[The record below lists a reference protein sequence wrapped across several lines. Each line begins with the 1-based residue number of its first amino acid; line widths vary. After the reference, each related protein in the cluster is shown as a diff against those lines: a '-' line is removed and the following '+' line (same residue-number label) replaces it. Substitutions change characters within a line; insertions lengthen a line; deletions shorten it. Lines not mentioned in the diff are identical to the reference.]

1 MADSDLDERGVVYV
15 ERESGSVKPVLLGL
29 LLGLGLGRCSRR
41 RAGNRPA
48 AGSIAG
54 CGNFAPS
61 PRRRWTS

>member
-1 MADSDLDERGVVYV
+1 MADIDFDERGVVYV

-29 LLGLGLGRCSRR
+29 LLGLGLGLLFAPQSGEQTRR
-41 RAGNRPA
+41 
-48 AGSIAG
+48 GSIGG